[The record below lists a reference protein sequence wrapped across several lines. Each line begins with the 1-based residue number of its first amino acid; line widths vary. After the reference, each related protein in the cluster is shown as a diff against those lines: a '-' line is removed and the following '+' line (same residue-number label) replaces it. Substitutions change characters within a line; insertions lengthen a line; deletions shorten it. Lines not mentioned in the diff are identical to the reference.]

1 MRKFKSIMIVT
12 LGMSLFGCS
21 GSPEDIVPEINNPE
35 LSKDLIRQFDA
46 NQDHKLM
53 DYEVKQIKKL
63 NLGYGFDDYKNFES
77 LKLLTSLEE
86 LSGNGTEA
94 VVLDLKGIKS
104 LKRIDFMNVKELKT
118 ITVPENL
125 QSLGLERA
133 RALESIELPDMP
145 FLASLYLLESPIN
158 KLTIGHC
165 PSLTTLTIKRTNIS
179 EIDLTKFPRLES
191 FDCNYSEIKTL
202 DVSSLKHLRS
212 LRCKGVKTLVMRKD
226 QRIEE
231 INIEE
236 DYRYGRDQDLTINY
250 IN

>member
-1 MRKFKSIMIVT
+1 
-12 LGMSLFGCS
+12 MSLFGCS

-35 LSKDLIRQFDA
+35 LSKDLIRQFDT

-63 NLGYGFDDYKNFES
+63 DLGYGFDDYKNFES

-94 VVLDLKGIKS
+94 VVLDLKDIKS
-104 LKRIDFMNVKELKT
+104 LKEIDFMNVKELKT
-118 ITVPENL
+118 ITIPENL
-125 QSLGLERA
+125 QLLKLERA
-133 RALESIELPDMP
+133 RVLTSIELPDML
-145 FLASLYLLESPIN
+145 FLAELYLLESPIN
-158 KLTIGHC
+158 KMTIGQC
-165 PSLTTLTIKRTNIS
+165 PSLTQLNISETNIS
-179 EIDLTKFPRLES
+179 EIDLTKFPRLEELY
-191 FDCNYSEIKTL
+191 CNDSKINTL
-202 DVSSLKHLRS
+202 DISSLKHLRS

-236 DYRYGRDQDLTINY
+236 NYRYGRDKDLTIKY